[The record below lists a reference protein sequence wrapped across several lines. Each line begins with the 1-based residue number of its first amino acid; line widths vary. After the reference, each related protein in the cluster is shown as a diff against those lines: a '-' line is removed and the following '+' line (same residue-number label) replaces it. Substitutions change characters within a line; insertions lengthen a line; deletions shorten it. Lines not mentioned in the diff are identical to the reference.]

1 MSLRLW
7 LPLDGNTDNKG
18 ITGTVLSGSPAS
30 WGNGPIS
37 KCATFNN
44 NVSNVI
50 YNNTNVYNYINEPF
64 SWCMWL
70 KKDYASMTANAMYAF
85 TVGRADAGER
95 GYGCRIASSSKV
107 NCLFG
112 NKEWEISGIADNE
125 WHHIAFVRSGTS
137 IKLYRDGER
146 ILDTTFTGTLP
157 TYSDGNGVGVGCFHY
172 GSDIYPLIGSVA
184 DFRIYDHALSKLE
197 VKEIYRNMVLHLPMS
212 GAGAHGVGSN
222 LANVVWCDPYAVTL
236 GTYAAYLSY
245 NGTALSS
252 DTFFGLQVG
261 ETYTY
266 SAYITA
272 PSNKKVAVRA
282 EYHTNDSTR
291 TSVIGNYI
299 EAGES
304 GWSKVT
310 DTITEAKRNY
320 TYLKL
325 LINSGNT
332 SVTTNATVYVSK
344 LKIERSSARTEWV
357 PPGTRH
363 ISDTSGH
370 SRIVTTSSTHP
381 TLLNYASGS
390 PMFNGCVNF
399 ASGNYIRVADPINA
413 SANAFSIS
421 VWVCPANTAAN
432 MTIWTGR
439 STTGKSIGIFLIA
452 NSNLTAFNIR
462 FDDSA
467 SSSSTAV
474 IEANNWYHIVCTWKS
489 GGAKKVYINNV
500 ARYTGTAGTLSKSNV
515 YGVIGMPATADATPS
530 GSQFLGKM
538 SDFRIYG
545 VELSADDVADM
556 YRKGASIDN
565 SGKVH
570 CALVEGNSSVSAK
583 KGNLLT
589 CGEVNE
595 FGRTQLLYTTKD
607 GTELRNPKVES
618 GYTPASGGTNKTLTS
633 FQAALHFPTATRKF
647 HAELD
652 FVWTDFTG
660 ISSNF
665 GCQFQGEMN
674 KPGGT
679 ASYSSP
685 IAMALNS
692 AMSPK
697 TLITGTVTGGTYH
710 YSVDVTI
717 EESLWK
723 DKYEWA
729 YLGFRTDYSNGTGSI
744 SVKNLICYSTGTT
757 ASFRKNGTAEVN
769 SVVEV

>member
-7 LPLDGNTDNKG
+7 LPLDGNGDNKG

-50 YNNTNVYNYINEPF
+50 YNNTNMYNYINEPF

-70 KKDYASMTANAMYAF
+70 KKDYASKTANAMYAF
-85 TVGRADAGER
+85 TVGRADAGGR
-95 GYGCRIASSSKV
+95 GYGCRIASTSKV
-107 NCLFG
+107 NCVFG
-112 NKEWEISGIADNE
+112 TSEWEISGITDNE
-125 WHHIAFVRSGTS
+125 WHHIAFVRSGTN

-146 ILDTTFTGTLP
+146 ILDTTFAGTLP
-157 TYSDGNGVGVGCFHY
+157 TYSDGNGIGVGCFHY

-332 SVTTNATVYVSK
+332 SVTANATVYVSK
-344 LKIERSSARTEWV
+344 LKIERSSSRTDWV

-381 TLLNYASGS
+381 TLLNYTSGS

-399 ASGNYIRVADPINA
+399 ASGNYIRVADPISA

-421 VWVCPANTAAN
+421 VWFKTTNASASQC
-432 MTIWTGR
+432 IWNGR
-439 STTGKSIGIFLIA
+439 TSVGGPVAVFLV
-452 NSNLTAFNIR
+452 SSKFR
-462 FDDSA
+462 FDDSGQT
-467 SSSSTAV
+467 SPSTT
-474 IEANNWYHIVCTWKS
+474 ISANTWYHVVCTWKS
-489 GGAKKVYINNV
+489 GGNKKIYLNGTQISSV
-500 ARYTGTAGTLSKSNV
+500 TAGTLSGKANSYATIGVSSN
-515 YGVIGMPATADATPS
+515 ADSAGS
-530 GSQFLGKM
+530 GNQFLGQM

-545 VELSADDVADM
+545 SELSADDVADM

-565 SGKVH
+565 TGKVH

-595 FGRTQLLYTTKD
+595 FGRTQLLYTGDTN
-607 GTELRNPKVES
+607 TELRNPKTEK
-618 GYTPASGGTNKTLTS
+618 GYTPSTANNSTTN
-633 FQAALHFPTATRKF
+633 FGAVLHFPTATRNY
-647 HAELD
+647 HLEMD
-652 FVWTDFTG
+652 FTWTDFTG
-660 ISSNF
+660 IDTSTF
-665 GCQFQGEMN
+665 GCQFQGHTA
-674 KPGGT
+674 KTGGT
-679 ASYSSP
+679 ASYSNP
-685 IAMALNS
+685 MTNALT
-692 AMSPK
+692 AQMSPK
-697 TLITGTVTGGTYH
+697 TLITGTLTGGTYH
-710 YSVDVTI
+710 YSVNFTI
-717 EESLWK
+717 AESYWK

-729 YLGFRTDYSNGTGSI
+729 NLGFMTNYSNGTATI
-744 SVKNLICYSTGTT
+744 SVKNLLCYSTGTT
-757 ASFRKNGTAEVN
+757 TSLRKNGTAEVN

>member
-7 LPLDGNTDNKG
+7 LPLDGTVDNKG

-70 KKDYASMTANAMYAF
+70 KKDYSSMTGNSMYAF
-85 TVGRADAGER
+85 TVGRADTGGR
-95 GYGCRIASSSKV
+95 GYGCRIYSTKV

-112 NKEWEISGIADNE
+112 NQGWEISGIADNE
-125 WHHIAFVRSGTS
+125 WHHIAFVRSGTN

-172 GSDIYPLIGSVA
+172 SGDLYPLIGSVA
-184 DFRIYDHALSKLE
+184 DFRIYDHSLSKLE
-197 VKEIYRNMVLHLPMS
+197 VKEIYRNMVLHFPMS

-222 LANVVWCDPYAVTL
+222 LANVEWYNPYAVTL

-272 PSNKKVAVRA
+272 PANKKVAVRA

-325 LINSGNT
+325 LINNGNT
-332 SVTTNATVYVSK
+332 SVTANTTVYVSK

-370 SRIVTTSSTHP
+370 SRTVTTSSTHP

-399 ASGNYIRVADPINA
+399 SSGNYIRVADPINA

-439 STTGKSIGIFLIA
+439 STTGKAIGIFLIA
-452 NSNLTAFNIR
+452 NSALTAFNIR

-467 SSSSTAV
+467 SSSSAV
-474 IEANNWYHIVCTWKS
+474 VVEANNWYHIVCTWKS

-545 VELSADDVADM
+545 VELSADEVDDM

-595 FGRTQLLYTTKD
+595 FGRTQLLYTGNTN
-607 GTELRNPKVES
+607 TVLRNPKTEK
-618 GYTPASGGTNKTLTS
+618 GYTPSTANNSTTN
-633 FQAALHFPTATRKF
+633 FDAVLHFPTATRNY
-647 HAELD
+647 HLEMD
-652 FVWTDFTG
+652 FTWTDFTG
-660 ISSNF
+660 IDTSTF
-665 GCQFQGEMN
+665 GCQFQGHTAQT
-674 KPGGT
+674 GGT
-679 ASYSSP
+679 ASYSNPMTS
-685 IAMALNS
+685 ALTAQMN
-692 AMSPK
+692 PK
-697 TLITGTVTGGTYH
+697 TLITGTLTGGTYH
-710 YSVDVTI
+710 YSVDFTI
-717 EESLWK
+717 SESYWK

-729 YLGFRTDYSNGTGSI
+729 NLGFRTNYSNGTATI

-757 ASFRKNGTAEVN
+757 ASFRQNGTAEVN
-769 SVVEV
+769 SVVEL

>member
-7 LPLDGNTDNKG
+7 LPLDGTADNKG

-50 YNNTNVYNYINEPF
+50 YNNTNVYNFINEPF

-70 KKDYASMTANAMYAF
+70 KKDYSSKTANAMYAF
-85 TVGRADAGER
+85 TVGRADTGGR
-95 GYGCRIASSSKV
+95 GYGCRISTTSKV

-125 WHHIAFVRSGTS
+125 WHHIAFVRSGTN

-172 GSDIYPLIGSVA
+172 SGDLYPLIGSVA
-184 DFRIYDHALSKLE
+184 DFRIYDHSLSKLE

-222 LANVVWCDPYAVTL
+222 LANINWYSPSTLTL
-236 GTYAAYLSY
+236 GQYYVMLS
-245 NGTALSS
+245 NGGVNMESS
-252 DTFFGLQVG
+252 DFFGLTATD
-261 ETYTY
+261 TYTY

-272 PSNKKVAVRA
+272 PSNKSVAVRA
-282 EYHTNDSTR
+282 QYY
-291 TSVIGNYI
+291 TSSSERASDIGNYI
-299 EAGES
+299 PAGTS
-304 GWSKVT
+304 GWSSLTTTMNATKRGYNKMQLLVT
-310 DTITEAKRNY
+310 
-320 TYLKL
+320 
-325 LINSGNT
+325 SGNT
-332 SVTTNATVYVSK
+332 TVTENGNVIISK
-344 LKIERSSARTEWV
+344 VKLERSSARTEWV

-370 SRIVTTSSTHP
+370 SRTLTTSSTHP
-381 TLLNYASGS
+381 TLLNYASVS

-421 VWVCPANTAAN
+421 VWFKTTNISSTQCVWNGRTTVGSAIAIFVYAN
-432 MTIWTGR
+432 
-439 STTGKSIGIFLIA
+439 
-452 NSNLTAFNIR
+452 NIR
-462 FDDSA
+462 FDDSNQTRPSNA
-467 SSSSTAV
+467 LTA
-474 IEANNWYHIVCTWKS
+474 NTWYHLVCTWKL
-489 GGAKKVYINNV
+489 GGNKKIYMNGTQISSV
-500 ARYTGTAGTLSKSNV
+500 TAGTLSGKANSYATIGVSSN
-515 YGVIGMPATADATPS
+515 ADSA
-530 GSQFLGKM
+530 GNGNQFVGQM

-545 VELSADDVADM
+545 SELSADDVADM

-595 FGRTQLLYTTKD
+595 FGRTQLLYTGNTN
-607 GTELRNPKVES
+607 TVLRNPKTEK
-618 GYTPASGGTNKTLTS
+618 GYTPSTANNSTTN
-633 FQAALHFPTATRKF
+633 FDAVLHFPTATRNY
-647 HAELD
+647 HLEMD
-652 FVWTDFTG
+652 FTWTDFTG
-660 ISSNF
+660 IDTSTF
-665 GCQFQGEMN
+665 GCQFQGHTA
-674 KPGGT
+674 KTGGT
-679 ASYSSP
+679 ASYANPMTS
-685 IAMALNS
+685 ALTAQMN
-692 AMSPK
+692 PK
-697 TLITGTVTGGTYH
+697 TLITGTLTGGTYH
-710 YSVDVTI
+710 YSVDFTI
-717 EESLWK
+717 SESYWK

-729 YLGFRTDYSNGTGSI
+729 NLGFRTNYSNGTATI

-757 ASFRKNGTAEVN
+757 ASLRKNGTAEVN
-769 SVVEV
+769 LVVEV